1 MKTFNKYILM
11 TLVLTFGFGCSNSEI
26 LTGSYGKLTVK
37 LTDAPMPYAQFME
50 ANITVDKIEIGNSL
64 VPDSFIMLVN
74 EPMTY
79 NMLELINGITE
90 TMANA
95 DIPVGEYD
103 TLRLY
108 ISMTEMIMNN
118 GNIYNYNMNEEG
130 FSGNGMMQN
139 GMMLNNENRSIDIS
153 LENMLTVFEGSHDEF
168 LLDIDIDNSFML
180 QDVSFVDTGSGMMI
194 NMSGF
199 TFNPTMR
206 FVNMN
211 NSGTFERTVHYND
224 NYLANAT
231 LTLMHGESLYIT
243 THTDENGHYSFIGV
257 PEGSY
262 TMVVQMEGFM
272 LNTVG
277 NVMNMGE
284 LEMMTDSVID
294 VDFDMIPIE

>member
-1 MKTFNKYILM
+1 M
-11 TLVLTFGFGCSNSEI
+11 TLVLTLGFGCSNSEV
-26 LTGSYGKLTVK
+26 LNGNYGKLTVK
-37 LTDAPMPYAQFME
+37 LTDAPMPYSQFME

-64 VPDSFIMLVN
+64 SPDSFIVLVN

-95 DIPVGEYD
+95 DIPEGDYD

-118 GNIYNYNMNEEG
+118 GNTYNYNMNDEG
-130 FSGNGMMQN
+130 YSGNGMMQN
-139 GMMLNNENRSIDIS
+139 GMMLNNENKSIDIP
-153 LENMLTVFEGSHDEF
+153 LEHMLSVYDGSHDEF

-180 QDVSFVDTGSGMMI
+180 EDVSFENNGADMMM

-199 TFNPTMR
+199 TFNPNMR
-206 FVNMN
+206 FVNMV
-211 NSGTFERTVHYND
+211 NSGTFEGTVHFND
-224 NYLANAT
+224 NNLANAT
-231 LTLMHGESLYIT
+231 LSLMHEGNRYIT
-243 THTDENGHYSFIGV
+243 THTDQNGRYSFIGV

-262 TMVVQMEGFM
+262 TMVVEIEGYM
-272 LNTVG
+272 MNSVG
-277 NVMNMGE
+277 NEMHMGE
-284 LEMMTDSVID
+284 LEMMADSVIN